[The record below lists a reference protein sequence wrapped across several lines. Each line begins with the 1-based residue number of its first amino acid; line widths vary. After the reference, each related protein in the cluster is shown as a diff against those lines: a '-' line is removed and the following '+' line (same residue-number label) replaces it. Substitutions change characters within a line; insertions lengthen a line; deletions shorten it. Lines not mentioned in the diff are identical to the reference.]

1 MSSFPFSR
9 FAVFRGT
16 PVPSTSMEWAEYVMV
31 FDTTI
36 CDDDD
41 GYTYYATTLRPWIP
55 GSFVLDENPEE
66 SDNTIYEVK
75 IHTPSE
81 SDFAENHRYMR
92 TPYSIVKHQV
102 NPDLPLEAQS
112 GLFEFNIPVLI
123 FQDTT
128 WMHNLSAMTP
138 MFRHMVVCGEQSK
151 LHIRHTL
158 FLAYERMRLHPTI
171 IRFLDSNKNLYDMT
185 HRQNYDEP
193 SRTKEQW
200 VEHWYVLLFHTTMEP
215 HNVSP
220 LRRAALLPDGDDEAP
235 AQAQEQVDEGPF
247 AALGWIP
254 EQSQWP
260 VFVYQNHVQVERS
273 KMGAECPITLTPLTD
288 MPSVAVNPTCG
299 HIFEPAAL
307 TSWITA
313 CREKGDVPL
322 CPTCRIAIPNGAMLI
337 SIK

>member
-16 PVPSTSMEWAEYVMV
+16 TVPSTSMEWAEYVMV
-31 FDTTI
+31 FDATV

-41 GYTYYATTLRPWIP
+41 GYTYYAATQRPWIP

-66 SDNTIYEVK
+66 PDTNCYNVK

-81 SDFAENHRYMR
+81 SDFADNHRYMR
-92 TPYSIVKHQV
+92 TPYSIIKHHG
-102 NPDLPLEAQS
+102 NTE
-112 GLFEFNIPVLI
+112 LFEFNIPVLM

-128 WMHNLSAMTP
+128 WMHNLNAMTP
-138 MFRHMVVCGEQSK
+138 MFRHMIVCGEQSK

-158 FLAYERMRLHPTI
+158 FLIYERMRLHPTI
-171 IRFLDSNKNLYDMT
+171 TRFLDSNKNLYDLT
-185 HRQNYDEP
+185 HPQHYDEP
-193 SRTKEQW
+193 EWTKEQW
-200 VEHWYVLLFHTTMEP
+200 VAHWYVLLFHNTMEP
-215 HNVSP
+215 RNVSA
-220 LRRAALLPDGDDEAP
+220 LASAAPLPDGDDEVVAQEQAP
-235 AQAQEQVDEGPF
+235 APVQEQVDEGPF

-260 VFVYQNHVQVERS
+260 VFVYHNHVQVERS
-273 KMGAECPITLTPLTD
+273 KEGAECPITLTPLTD